1 MIFEPDTRLT
11 AESLAVLRDTA
22 IIAVDAWDI
31 GELEAVLPENS
42 LLMYL
47 DTQDGSGFVPGN
59 GDEAV
64 SDAYFRVYGA
74 EPTANALNAYWA
86 VKAFAEYCE
95 SGSDAHYSN
104 LEENFSG
111 IIDTD
116 R

>member
-1 MIFEPDTRLT
+1 MT

-47 DTQDGSGFVPGN
+47 ETQNGSAVQNLP
-59 GDEAV
+59 EAV
-64 SDAYFRVYGA
+64 AAEYYRLYGT

-95 SGSDAHYSN
+95 GGSDAHYSN

-116 R
+116 W